1 MQACLRTYVR
11 TYACTYVRTDGR
23 ACVRTYVRKPTCTYV
38 RTYDAVWH
46 AHEHVRTCAID
57 IKTFSHL
64 ALLRT
69 TLRIQATV
77 RTHGTYVPQWPLAIV
92 PTPMHGIRSTG
103 WHPGW
108 SPAHHRPASWLIR
121 RLTCPS
127 PGGRGSSCGG
137 SCPFCS
143 RARTPLC
150 TSSAL
155 REKQAQRPP

>member
-1 MQACLRTYVR
+1 MQAYVRTYVR
-11 TYACTYVRTDGR
+11 MYVRTDGR
-23 ACVRTYVRKPTCTYV
+23 ACVRTYVRKTTCTYV

-46 AHEHVRTCAID
+46 AHEHVRTCAIH

-69 TLRIQATV
+69 TWRIQATV
-77 RTHGTYVPQWPLAIV
+77 RKHGTYVPQWPLAIV

-143 RARTPLC
+143 RASTPLC